1 MAGNATHHEA
11 AYRRITV
18 LDQKPTLEYGR
29 PKARSHDWKFWLGWG
44 GITVMILILVLM
56 ASWLLL
62 DNGFFLLR
70 Q

>member
-1 MAGNATHHEA
+1 MP
-11 AYRRITV
+11 
-18 LDQKPTLEYGR
+18 DQKPTLEYGR